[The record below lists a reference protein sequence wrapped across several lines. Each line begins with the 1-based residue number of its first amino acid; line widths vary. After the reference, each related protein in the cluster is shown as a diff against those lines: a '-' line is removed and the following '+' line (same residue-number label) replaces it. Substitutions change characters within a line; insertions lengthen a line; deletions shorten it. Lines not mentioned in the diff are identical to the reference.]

1 MTKGIFTENE
11 KNASI
16 KASVTFEKK
25 TSVQPAPNSDLT
37 VNKPRES
44 ESRSVSQAK
53 AERETFKPV
62 GRNKQAQRLKV
73 STDFALMKYL
83 VIDPRFGRIG
93 GVAPEHGARTT
104 TG

>member
-1 MTKGIFTENE
+1 MAKGIFTENE

-37 VNKPRES
+37 VHKPRDSESKSVSPAKKES
-44 ESRSVSQAK
+44 EQVK
-53 AERETFKPV
+53 LI

-73 STDFALMKYL
+73 SLAFK
-83 VIDPRFGRIG
+83 VIY
-93 GVAPEHGARTT
+93 
-104 TG
+104 